1 MEFELFQ
8 IMGKARFESYA
19 PSNNIGAEQNARAI
33 GLNQPPIVFLSSIIP
48 TINAKNVVKITASI
62 SEIGKNIYKIINDD
76 SIPTII
82 DSPPGLATIV
92 FSFLF
97 TSTTVMLRFSKAR
110 ITIGVNP
117 YTEKNA
123 IVIAIIAG
131 IISCSNYLTFST

>member
-1 MEFELFQ
+1 M
-8 IMGKARFESYA
+8 
-19 PSNNIGAEQNARAI
+19 
-33 GLNQPPIVFLSSIIP
+33 
-48 TINAKNVVKITASI
+48 NAKNVVKITASI

-82 DSPPGLATIV
+82 DRPPGLGTIV

-110 ITIGVNP
+110 ITKGVNP

-131 IISCSNYLTFST
+131 IISCSNYNFSSTYFIIVSASLEPILSIAVNFFKVAFFRAFLFLNPA